1 MSDLQ
6 NISLRIDFH
15 KIELTIP
22 REHEQLYRQA
32 AVTLNQTF
40 DRYRRQLPDS
50 KTDELWIYTALEIA
64 VNLYADFRKTS
75 QQPVKDKLTQLNQ
88 QILQQL

>member
-22 REHEQLYRQA
+22 REHEPLYRQA

-40 DRYRRQLPDS
+40 KRYREEHPDS
-50 KTDELWIYTALEIA
+50 KLDELWIYTALEIA
-64 VNLYADFRKTS
+64 VNLHSDLRKTS
-75 QQPVKDKLTQLNQ
+75 QQPVKDKLTELNQ